1 MLSIRLAGETGGG
14 HGNATTRALRPS
26 NGGYRHTIWRFNTK
40 TLIWQV
46 IRQTLYVK
54 IPCKC
59 DSLIASC
66 IRVDKHAFQVCTCVL
81 CWTHIKIR
89 KLVNIVVK
97 RICKLLWFII
107 CVINDIL
114 TSKDGMASKWC
125 FPITLYIYAFHHIQ
139 QLVQYRKILEF
150 KLIVRIKWK

>member
-1 MLSIRLAGETGGG
+1 MLSIRLAGETGDG

-97 RICKLLWFII
+97 RIYKLLWFII
-107 CVINDIL
+107 CVINGIL
-114 TSKDGMASKWC
+114 TSKDGIKMMFSYNSLSLY
-125 FPITLYIYAFHHIQ
+125 IYIYAFH
-139 QLVQYRKILEF
+139 QYRKILEF

>member
-66 IRVDKHAFQVCTCVL
+66 IRVDKHASQVCTCVL

-97 RICKLLWFII
+97 RIYKLLWFII
-107 CVINDIL
+107 CVINGIL
-114 TSKDGMASKWC
+114 TSKDGIKMMFSYNSIYIC
-125 FPITLYIYAFHHIQ
+125 FSSHTAVSSIPQNTRIQ
-139 QLVQYRKILEF
+139 INC
-150 KLIVRIKWK
+150 

>member
-66 IRVDKHAFQVCTCVL
+66 IRASQVCTCVL

-97 RICKLLWFII
+97 RIYKLLWFII
-107 CVINDIL
+107 CVINGIL
-114 TSKDGMASKWC
+114 TSKDGIKMMFSYNS
-125 FPITLYIYAFHHIQ
+125 IYIYAFHHIQ
-139 QLVQYRKILEF
+139 QLIQYRKILEF